1 MAHTQTYPYLPRV
14 TMIWGKGAMN
24 TVKTVPARSG
34 FLPRRQFLAGLA
46 SLSGKICG
54 LDRSSGPAVI
64 RNE

>member
-1 MAHTQTYPYLPRV
+1 
-14 TMIWGKGAMN
+14 MIWGKGAMN